1 MVNTVNGPAIR
12 MFFNNQCRVLRT
24 PYCVRD
30 RRTNTD
36 FFFSIIIII
45 IKTFKYRFTNASLN
59 LNKSSIII
67 YIVVGLECF
76 TADFYDQKYLYLY
89 TLSIINTA
97 ADADGIE

>member
-1 MVNTVNGPAIR
+1 MGQQFECSSIINVGCYGRPIALGIDE
-12 MFFNNQCRVLRT
+12 RT
-24 PYCVRD
+24 PI
-30 RRTNTD
+30 
-36 FFFSIIIII
+36 FFSIIIII